1 MLRLALSLV
10 ALTVAAPAFGADDE
24 RGTLTVPADDAKSP
38 IVERFR
44 MAAYTGE
51 YRLAQRFDMRHSGV
65 ILSDLTFPSP
75 VKSDTVENNTVY
87 GEYFAP
93 KTPGKVPAV
102 IVLDIM
108 QGNQMIARGEAM
120 WLAQNGVAALVVV
133 LPYYNERRPPN
144 SKLKLVSPDI
154 VRTLDGIRQG
164 VLDCRCAAA
173 WLAARPEVDADRL
186 GMVGTSPGSFLTALT
201 SANEPRIKNVC
212 LLLGGGGLVDAYYD
226 HPKAKPVTEWID
238 RLGGKRLVKNL
249 IAPVDPITYAAQ
261 LKGKN
266 LLMIAA
272 KDDEIVPPKAAMQL
286 WEATGKQRIVWLDAG
301 HVTSALYTMSMAR
314 EIRDHLLGPQK

>member
-120 WLAQNGVAALVVV
+120 WLAQNGVAALVIV
-133 LPYYNERRPPN
+133 LPYYN
-144 SKLKLVSPDI
+144 
-154 VRTLDGIRQG
+154 G
-164 VLDCRCAAA
+164 
-173 WLAARPEVDADRL
+173 AARRAASSSSSPRTSSARSTASGRGSSTAGAPPRGSPPGPRWTPTASAWWAPAWEV
-186 GMVGTSPGSFLTALT
+186 S
-201 SANEPRIKNVC
+201 
-212 LLLGGGGLVDAYYD
+212 
-226 HPKAKPVTEWID
+226 
-238 RLGGKRLVKNL
+238 
-249 IAPVDPITYAAQ
+249 
-261 LKGKN
+261 
-266 LLMIAA
+266 
-272 KDDEIVPPKAAMQL
+272 
-286 WEATGKQRIVWLDAG
+286 
-301 HVTSALYTMSMAR
+301 
-314 EIRDHLLGPQK
+314 